1 MSTRI
6 EWCDESWNP
15 MVGCSPISEG
25 CLNCYAER
33 MAGRNLP
40 VTRCPECEGTGDNGP
55 CGPSPEDY
63 HWCPVCH
70 GTGNVGFTPTFHPDR
85 LDKPLHWRK
94 PRRVFVNSMSDLFHE
109 AFTDE
114 QIRRVVDTAWL
125 APQHCFMVLTKR
137 PERMQAFMSD
147 YAPEPLVNLWLGV
160 TAENQQRADE
170 RIPHLLRVP
179 GNRFLSLE
187 PLLGPVNLSEKQRDG
202 ERYSW
207 LRQTFF
213 DPSSPCKTRHDQ
225 PRIHAVLLGGESGPN
240 ARPMH
245 PAWAKFVRDQCEA
258 ACVPFFF
265 KQWGEWLPVG
275 LLRANGRDL
284 YLDLDGSTVAVNDY
298 VEGKGKDP
306 VRMVRVGKK
315 TAGRLL
321 QGCMH
326 DSLPWGGVK

>member
-170 RIPHLLRVP
+170 RIPVLLDTPAAV
-179 GNRFLSLE
+179 RFVSVEPMLSAVDLTE
-187 PLLGPVNLSEKQRDG
+187 WLPCPQKTCPTGDCHERWECHPEHALS
-202 ERYSW
+202 W
-207 LRQTFF
+207 V
-213 DPSSPCKTRHDQ
+213 
-225 PRIHAVLLGGESGPN
+225 ILGGETGSG
-240 ARPMH
+240 ARPMQ
-245 PAWAKFVRDQCEA
+245 PEWAKAVFDQCRA
-258 ACVPFFF
+258 AGVPFFWTRGS
-265 KQWGEWLPVG
+265 KGVEYDHELTATREVP
-275 LLRANGRDL
+275 RA
-284 YLDLDGSTVAVNDY
+284 V
-298 VEGKGKDP
+298 
-306 VRMVRVGKK
+306 
-315 TAGRLL
+315 
-321 QGCMH
+321 
-326 DSLPWGGVK
+326 